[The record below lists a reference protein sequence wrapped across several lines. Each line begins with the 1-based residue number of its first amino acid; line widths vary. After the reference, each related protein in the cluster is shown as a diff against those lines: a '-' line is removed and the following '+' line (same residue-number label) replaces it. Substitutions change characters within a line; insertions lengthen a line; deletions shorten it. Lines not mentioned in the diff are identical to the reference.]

1 MSCLASLE
9 TQFFSSLFNGLAIGA
24 IYALIALG
32 LSMVYGILNLINFA
46 HGEVFMVGSFAALG
60 ILTTLGV
67 DASSGALI
75 VVGVLALSAIA
86 AVGVAGLAA
95 MLLEIVAYRPLR
107 RFGAPRH
114 ASMISGMGASIVL
127 QEAFA
132 LMFGRGNIPFPP
144 ILPVATLVSI
154 GNGRITNRMVL
165 IFVATATMMVVLD
178 WFVMRTRLG
187 RGMRA
192 LAQEPRAA
200 SLMGVN
206 ISAVVLTTFLV
217 GGLCAGLGGFLYGL
231 YFSKTSYILGFMPG
245 LKGLTA
251 SILGGVGN
259 LPGAVLGGLL
269 LGLMENFGA
278 VCLPSQLK
286 DVIGF
291 GALLLVLIFRPR
303 GILGERVSVRRS
315 T

>member
-1 MSCLASLE
+1 VSCYASFE
-9 TQFFSSLFNGLAIGA
+9 TQFFASLFNGLAIGA

-60 ILTTLGV
+60 VLSALG
-67 DASSGALI
+67 AGAGMDDSAL
-75 VVGVLALSAIA
+75 VLALLVSGIA
-86 AVGVAGLAA
+86 AVAASGFMA

-107 RFGAPRH
+107 RFRAPRH

-127 QEAFA
+127 QESFA
-132 LMFGRGNIPFPP
+132 LIFGRGNRPFPEFF
-144 ILPVATLVSI
+144 PVHTLLKI
-154 GNGRITNRMVL
+154 GNGRITNRMLLVF
-165 IFVATATMMVVLD
+165 IATLVMMIVLD

-192 LAQEPRAA
+192 LAQEPYAA

-206 ISAVVLTTFLV
+206 ISAVVLSTFLV

-231 YFSKTSYILGFMPG
+231 YFSKTSYILGFLPG

-291 GALLLVLIFRPR
+291 AALLLVLIFRPK
-303 GILGERVSVRRS
+303 GILGERLSSRRS
-315 T
+315 P

>member
-1 MSCLASLE
+1 MSCFASFE
-9 TQFFSSLFNGLAIGA
+9 TQFLVSLFNGLAIGA

-60 ILTTLGV
+60 VINALGV
-67 DASSGALI
+67 SAGQGGLVVASALL
-75 VVGVLALSAIA
+75 LACVA
-86 AVGVAGLAA
+86 AVAASGVAA

-107 RFGAPRH
+107 RSGAPRH
-114 ASMISGMGASIVL
+114 ASMISGMGASICL
-127 QEAFA
+127 QELFG
-132 LMFGRGNIPFPP
+132 LLFGRGNIPFPE
-144 ILPVATLVSI
+144 IFPVMTLFRI
-154 GNGRITNRMVL
+154 GSARVTNRMVL
-165 IFVATATMMVVLD
+165 IFTAMIGMVIILD

-192 LAQEPRAA
+192 LAQEPQAA

-206 ISAVVLTTFLV
+206 ISAVVLVTFLV

-231 YFSKTSYILGFMPG
+231 YFSKTSYILGFLPG

-251 SILGGVGN
+251 SVVGGVGN

-278 VCLPSQLK
+278 ICLPSQLK

-291 GALLLVLIFRPR
+291 VALLLVLVFRPK
-303 GILGERVSVRRS
+303 GILGERLSLRRS
-315 T
+315 S

>member
-1 MSCLASLE
+1 MSCFDSLE
-9 TQFFSSLFNGLAIGA
+9 LQFFSSLFNGLAIGS

-60 ILTTLGV
+60 TLTSLGAGLMRGGIGLIAIV
-67 DASSGALI
+67 ALAGL
-75 VVGVLALSAIA
+75 VAIA
-86 AVGVAGLAA
+86 ASGIAG
-95 MLLEIVAYRPLR
+95 MLLEVAAYRPLR

-114 ASMISGMGASIVL
+114 ASMISGMGASIFL
-127 QEAFA
+127 QELFA
-132 LMFGRGNIPFPP
+132 LAFGRSNLPYPQVMPGKPFL
-144 ILPVATLVSI
+144 IL
-154 GNGRITNRMVL
+154 GDGRLTAKMVL
-165 IFVATATMMVVLD
+165 IFAATLGMMLALDYFVVK
-178 WFVMRTRLG
+178 TRFG

-200 SLMGVN
+200 SLVGVN
-206 ISAVVLTTFLV
+206 ASSVILVTFLV

-231 YFSKTSYILGFMPG
+231 YFSKANYLLGFLPG

-251 SILGGVGN
+251 SVLGGVGN

-269 LGLMENFGA
+269 LGLIENFGV
-278 VCLPSQLK
+278 VCMPSEYK

-291 GALLLVLIFRPR
+291 AALLLMLIFRPK
-303 GILGERVSVRRS
+303 GLLGERFSPAR
-315 T
+315 